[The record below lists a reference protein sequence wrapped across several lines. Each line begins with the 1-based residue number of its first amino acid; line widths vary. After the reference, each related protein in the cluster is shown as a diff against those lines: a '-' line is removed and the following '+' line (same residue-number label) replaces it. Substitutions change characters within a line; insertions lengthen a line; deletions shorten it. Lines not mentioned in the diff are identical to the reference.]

1 MSKYWNKKINQA
13 QPYVAGEQPK
23 PGQKVIKLNTNEN
36 PYPPSPAV
44 RKVLDEFDIA
54 DLRLYPNTG
63 SDIVREAVAKV
74 YGITAD
80 NVFVGNGSDE
90 VLALCWQT
98 FFEKEYN
105 TGKSVLVPDISY
117 SFYPVFSSFYDVRC
131 ESVPL
136 REGFYMDP
144 QDYCGRDC
152 CGIAFANPNAPTAR
166 LIPLN
171 DIRKILDANPD
182 VPVLVDEAYADFA
195 EGYTSAASLIG
206 EYKNLIVTMTLSKSY
221 SLAGIRMGFAMGDED
236 LIEGLTMAR
245 DSFNSYPGD
254 RVAQKV
260 AEAALLDREY
270 WEKTRQAII
279 RTRKWTSD
287 ALRELG
293 FELTDSQANFVWA
306 KPPKQIDAQT
316 LYNSLKS
323 KGILI
328 RYFNKPV
335 INGYLRITIGTDDE
349 MEALINAIREEL

>member
-1 MSKYWNKKINQA
+1 MSRYWNSKINSA
-13 QPYVAGEQPK
+13 TPYVAGEQPK

-36 PYPPSPAV
+36 PYPPSPKV
-44 RKVLDEFDIA
+44 REVLQDFDIS

-63 SDIVREAVAKV
+63 SDIVRDAVASV
-74 YGITAD
+74 YGLSRENI
-80 NVFVGNGSDE
+80 FVGNGSDE

-136 REGFYMDP
+136 REDFFIDP
-144 QDYCGRDC
+144 SDYCGRDC
-152 CGIAFANPNAPTAR
+152 CGIAIANPNAPTAR
-166 LIPLN
+166 LISLD
-171 DIRKILDANPD
+171 DIRKILDSNPD
-182 VPVLVDEAYADFA
+182 VPVLIDEAYADFA

-206 EYKNLIVTMTLSKSY
+206 EYKNLIVVMTLSKSY
-221 SLAGIRMGFAMGDED
+221 SLAGIRMGFAMADEE
-236 LIEGLTMAR
+236 LITGLTMAR

-260 AEAALLDREY
+260 AEAAILDREY
-270 WEKTRQAII
+270 WDRTRKAII
-279 RTRKWTSD
+279 ATRKWTSD
-287 ALRELG
+287 ELRKLG
-293 FELTDSQANFVWA
+293 FQLTDSQANFVWA
-306 KPPKQIDAQT
+306 KPPAQIDAQT

-328 RYFNKPV
+328 RYFNKPSISDHV
-335 INGYLRITIGTDDE
+335 RITIGTDDE
-349 MEALINAIREEL
+349 MKALIDAIREEL

>member
-1 MSKYWNKKINQA
+1 M
-13 QPYVAGEQPK
+13 
-23 PGQKVIKLNTNEN
+23 L
-36 PYPPSPAV
+36 
-44 RKVLDEFDIA
+44 
-54 DLRLYPNTG
+54 PNTG
-63 SDIVREAVAKV
+63 SDIVRDAVARV
-74 YGITAD
+74 YGLRRE

-131 ESVPL
+131 ESIPL
-136 REGFYMDP
+136 REGFTLDP
-144 QDYCGRDC
+144 DDYCGKDC
-152 CGIAFANPNAPTAR
+152 CGIAFANPNAPTAK
-166 LIPLN
+166 LISIE

-195 EGYTSAASLIG
+195 EGYVSAASLIG

-279 RTRKWTSD
+279 RTRKWTSGK
-287 ALRELG
+287 LRELG

-306 KPPKQIDAQT
+306 KPPAQIDAQS
-316 LYNSLKS
+316 LYNGLRS

-328 RYFNKPV
+328 RYFNKPK
-335 INGYLRITIGTDDE
+335 ISDYLRITIGTDDE

>member
-13 QPYVAGEQPK
+13 QPYVAGEQPR

-44 RKVLDEFDIA
+44 RKAMEEFDTD

-63 SDIVREAVAKV
+63 SDIVRDAVARV
-74 YGITAD
+74 YGLRRE

-117 SFYPVFSSFYDVRC
+117 SFYPVFSSFYDVRF
-131 ESVPL
+131 ESIPL
-136 REGFYMDP
+136 REGFTLDP
-144 QDYCGRDC
+144 DDYCGKDC
-152 CGIAFANPNAPTAR
+152 CGIAFANPNAPTAK
-166 LIPLN
+166 LISIE

-195 EGYTSAASLIG
+195 EGYVSAASLIG

-245 DSFNSYPGD
+245 DSFNSYP
-254 RVAQKV
+254 A
-260 AEAALLDREY
+260 
-270 WEKTRQAII
+270 
-279 RTRKWTSD
+279 
-287 ALRELG
+287 
-293 FELTDSQANFVWA
+293 
-306 KPPKQIDAQT
+306 
-316 LYNSLKS
+316 
-323 KGILI
+323 
-328 RYFNKPV
+328 
-335 INGYLRITIGTDDE
+335 
-349 MEALINAIREEL
+349 

>member
-13 QPYVAGEQPK
+13 QPYVAGEQPR

-44 RKVLDEFDIA
+44 RKAMEEFDTD

-63 SDIVREAVAKV
+63 SDIVRDAVARV
-74 YGITAD
+74 YGLRRE

-117 SFYPVFSSFYDVRC
+117 SFYPVFSSFYDVRF
-131 ESVPL
+131 ESIPL
-136 REGFYMDP
+136 REGFTLDP
-144 QDYCGRDC
+144 DDYCGKDC
-152 CGIAFANPNAPTAR
+152 CGIAFANPNAPTAK
-166 LIPLN
+166 LISIE

-195 EGYTSAASLIG
+195 EGYVSAASLIG

-279 RTRKWTSD
+279 RTRKWTSGK
-287 ALRELG
+287 LRELG

-306 KPPKQIDAQT
+306 KPPAQIDAQS
-316 LYNSLKS
+316 LYNGLRS

-328 RYFNKPV
+328 RYFNKPK
-335 INGYLRITIGTDDE
+335 ISDYLRITIGTDDE

>member
-1 MSKYWNKKINQA
+1 MNKYWNKKINQA
-13 QPYVAGEQPK
+13 TPYVAGEQPK

-36 PYPPSPAV
+36 PYPPSPTV
-44 RKVLDEFDIA
+44 RKVLDGFDIS

-63 SDIVREAVAKV
+63 SDIVRDAVAKV
-74 YGITAD
+74 YGIKRD

-136 REGFYMDP
+136 KDGFFIDP
-144 QDYCGRDC
+144 EDYCGRDC
-152 CGIAFANPNAPTAR
+152 CGIAIANPNAPTAR
-166 LIPLN
+166 LLKLD
-171 DIRKILDANPD
+171 DIRKILDSNPD
-182 VPVLVDEAYADFA
+182 VPVLIDEAYADFA

-206 EYKNLIVTMTLSKSY
+206 EYKNLIVVMTLSKSY
-221 SLAGIRMGFAMGDED
+221 SLAGIRMGFAMADEE

-254 RVAQKV
+254 RVAQKI

-279 RTRKWTSD
+279 RTRGWTSD
-287 ALRELG
+287 KLTELG

-306 KPPKQIDAQT
+306 KPPVQIDAQT
-316 LYNSLKS
+316 LYNRLKT

-328 RYFNKPV
+328 RYFNKPL
-335 INGYLRITIGTDDE
+335 ISSYLRITIGTDEE
-349 MEALINAIREEL
+349 MEALIDAIKEEL

>member
-13 QPYVAGEQPK
+13 QPYVAGEQPR

-44 RKVLDEFDIA
+44 RKAMEEFDTD

-63 SDIVREAVAKV
+63 SDIVRDAVAKV
-74 YGITAD
+74 YGLRRE

-117 SFYPVFSSFYDVRC
+117 SFYPVFSSFYDVRF
-131 ESVPL
+131 ESIPL
-136 REGFYMDP
+136 REGFTLDP
-144 QDYCGRDC
+144 DDYCGKDC
-152 CGIAFANPNAPTAR
+152 CGIAFANPNAPTAK
-166 LIPLN
+166 LISIE

-195 EGYTSAASLIG
+195 EGYVSAASLIG

-279 RTRKWTSD
+279 RTRKWTSGK
-287 ALRELG
+287 LRELG

-306 KPPKQIDAQT
+306 KPPAQIDAQS
-316 LYNSLKS
+316 LYNGLRS

-328 RYFNKPV
+328 RYFNKPK
-335 INGYLRITIGTDDE
+335 ISDYLRITIGTDDE
-349 MEALINAIREEL
+349 MKALINAIREEL

>member
-1 MSKYWNKKINQA
+1 MSKYWNSKINSA
-13 QPYVAGEQPK
+13 TPYVAGEQPK

-36 PYPPSPAV
+36 PYPPTPAV
-44 RKVLDEFDIA
+44 RRVLDEFDIA

-63 SDIVREAVAKV
+63 SDIVRDAVVQV
-74 YGITAD
+74 YGVKRE

-98 FFEKEYN
+98 FYEKTYN

-136 REGFYMDP
+136 KEGFYIDP
-144 QDYCGRDC
+144 DDYCGRDC
-152 CGIAFANPNAPTAR
+152 CGIAIANPNAPTAR
-166 LIPLN
+166 LLPLD

-182 VPVLVDEAYADFA
+182 VPVLIDEAYADFA
-195 EGYTSAASLIG
+195 EGYTTAASLIG
-206 EYKNLIVTMTLSKSY
+206 EYKNLIVVMTLSKSY
-221 SLAGIRMGFAMGDED
+221 SLAGIRMGFAIGDEE
-236 LIEGLTMAR
+236 LITGLTMAR

-279 RTRKWTSD
+279 ATRKRVS
-287 ALRELG
+287 AKLSELG

-306 KPPKQIDAQT
+306 KPPKEIDAQT
-316 LYNSLKS
+316 LYNNLKS

-328 RYFNKPV
+328 RYFNKPR
-335 INGYLRITIGTDDE
+335 ISGYLRITIGTDEE
-349 MEALINAIREEL
+349 MDALINAIREEL

>member
-13 QPYVAGEQPK
+13 QPYVAGEQPR

-44 RKVLDEFDIA
+44 RKAMEEFDTD

-63 SDIVREAVAKV
+63 SDIVRDAVAKV
-74 YGITAD
+74 YGLRRE

-131 ESVPL
+131 ESIPL
-136 REGFYMDP
+136 REGFTLDP
-144 QDYCGRDC
+144 DDYCGKDC
-152 CGIAFANPNAPTAR
+152 CGIAFANPNAPTAK
-166 LIPLN
+166 LISIE

-195 EGYTSAASLIG
+195 EGYVSAASLIG

-279 RTRKWTSD
+279 RTRKWTSGK
-287 ALRELG
+287 LRELG

-306 KPPKQIDAQT
+306 KPPAQIDAQS
-316 LYNSLKS
+316 LYNGLRS

-328 RYFNKPV
+328 RYFNKPK
-335 INGYLRITIGTDDE
+335 ISDYLRITIGTDDE

>member
-1 MSKYWNKKINQA
+1 MSRYWNKKISQA
-13 QPYVAGEQPK
+13 TPYVAGEQPK

-36 PYPPSPAV
+36 PYPPSPKV
-44 RKVLDEFDIA
+44 REVLTSFNVDE
-54 DLRLYPNTG
+54 LRLYPNTG
-63 SDIVREAVAKV
+63 SDNVRDAVASV
-74 YGITAD
+74 YGLKRG

-105 TGKSVLVPDISY
+105 TGKAVLVPDISY

-136 REGFYMDP
+136 REGFFIDP
-144 QDYCGRDC
+144 ADYCGKDC
-152 CGIAFANPNAPTAR
+152 CGIAIANPNAPTAR
-166 LIPLN
+166 LLSLD
-171 DIRKILDANPD
+171 DIRRILDANPD
-182 VPVLVDEAYADFA
+182 VPVLIDEAYADFA

-206 EYKNLIVTMTLSKSY
+206 EYKNLIVVMTLSKSY
-221 SLAGIRMGFAMGDED
+221 SLAGIRMGFAMGDDD
-236 LIEGLTMAR
+236 LITGLTLAR

-270 WEKTRQAII
+270 WKKTCSAII
-279 RTRKWTSD
+279 ATRKWVSSD
-287 ALRELG
+287 LEALG

-306 KPPKQIDAQT
+306 KPPRQIDAQT
-316 LYNSLKS
+316 LYNNLKS

-335 INGYLRITIGTDDE
+335 INEYLRITIGTDDE
-349 MEALINAIREEL
+349 MKALIDTIREEL

>member
-13 QPYVAGEQPK
+13 QPYVAGEQPR
-23 PGQKVIKLNTNEN
+23 PGQKVIKHNTNEN

-44 RKVLDEFDIA
+44 RKVMDEFDTD

-63 SDIVREAVAKV
+63 SDIVRDAVARV
-74 YGITAD
+74 YGLRRE

-117 SFYPVFSSFYDVRC
+117 SFYPVFSSFYDVRF
-131 ESVPL
+131 ESIPL
-136 REGFYMDP
+136 REGFTLDP
-144 QDYCGRDC
+144 DDYCGKDC
-152 CGIAFANPNAPTAR
+152 CGIAFANPNAPTAK
-166 LIPLN
+166 LISIE

-195 EGYTSAASLIG
+195 EGYVSAASLIG

-279 RTRKWTSD
+279 RTRKWTSGK
-287 ALRELG
+287 LRELG

-306 KPPKQIDAQT
+306 KPPEQIDAQS
-316 LYNSLKS
+316 LYNGLRS

-328 RYFNKPV
+328 RYFNKPK
-335 INGYLRITIGTDDE
+335 ISDYLRITIGTDDE

>member
-1 MSKYWNKKINQA
+1 MSKYWNNKIKSA
-13 QPYVAGEQPK
+13 TPYVAGEQPK

-44 RKVLDEFDIA
+44 RKVLDDFDIA

-74 YGITAD
+74 YGLKAE

-117 SFYPVFSSFYDVRC
+117 SFYPVFSSFYDVRY

-136 REGFYMDP
+136 REGFYLNPD
-144 QDYCGRDC
+144 DYCGRDC

-166 LIPLN
+166 LISTD
-171 DIRKILDANPD
+171 DIRRILDANPD

-221 SLAGIRMGFAMGDED
+221 SLAGIRMGFAMGDEE
-236 LIEGLTMAR
+236 LITGLTMAR

-260 AEAALLDREY
+260 AEAALLDRDY

-279 RTRKWTSD
+279 KTRKWTSD
-287 ALRELG
+287 ELVKLG

-306 KPPKQIDAQT
+306 KPPKEIDAQS
-316 LYNSLKS
+316 LYNKLKS

-335 INGYLRITIGTDDE
+335 INEYLRITIGTDGE

>member
-1 MSKYWNKKINQA
+1 MSKYWNKKINSA
-13 QPYVAGEQPK
+13 TPYVAGEQPK

-36 PYPPSPAV
+36 PYPPSPRV
-44 RKVLDEFDIA
+44 REVLADFDIA

-63 SDIVREAVAKV
+63 SDIVRDAVAKV
-74 YGITAD
+74 YGLTRD

-105 TGKSVLVPDISY
+105 TGKAVLVPDISY

-131 ESVPL
+131 ECVPL
-136 REGFYMDP
+136 REGFYIDP
-144 QDYCGRDC
+144 EDYCGREC
-152 CGIAFANPNAPTAR
+152 CGIAIANPNAPTAR
-166 LIPLN
+166 LMPLD

-182 VPVLVDEAYADFA
+182 VPVLIDEAYADFA
-195 EGYTSAASLIG
+195 EGYTTAASLIN
-206 EYKNLIVTMTLSKSY
+206 EYKNLIVVMTLSKSY
-221 SLAGIRMGFAMGDED
+221 SLAGIRMGFAMGDPE
-236 LIEGLTMAR
+236 LITGLTMAR

-270 WEKTRQAII
+270 WEETCKKII
-279 RTRKWTSD
+279 ATRKWTESE
-287 ALRELG
+287 LVKLG
-293 FELTDSQANFVWA
+293 FILTDSQANFVWA

-316 LYNSLKS
+316 LYNALKS

-335 INGYLRITIGTDDE
+335 ICDYLRITIGTDDE
-349 MEALINAIREEL
+349 MAALMDAIREEL